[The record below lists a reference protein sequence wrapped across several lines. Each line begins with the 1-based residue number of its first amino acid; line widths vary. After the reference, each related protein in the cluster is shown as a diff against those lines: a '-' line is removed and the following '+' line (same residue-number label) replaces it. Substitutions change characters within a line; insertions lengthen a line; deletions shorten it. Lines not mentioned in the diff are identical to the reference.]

1 MLIRPETAADYT
13 TIRQLILTAF
23 KNAPHSDG
31 TEQDLVERLRQS
43 EGFIPELA
51 LVAEQK
57 GHIVGYIL
65 LTEIHIGNQI
75 GLALAP
81 LAVLPSHQRQG
92 VGQQLIKTAHITAER
107 LGYRYSLVLGSDDY
121 YPKFGYTQAENYG
134 ITAPF
139 DAPARYFMV
148 NIFGGEKPD
157 LTGTAVY
164 PTAFFE

>member
-1 MLIRPETAADYT
+1 MLIRPETNADYA

-65 LTEIHIGNQI
+65 LTKIHIGDKI

-81 LAVLPSHQRQG
+81 LAVSPSHQRQG
-92 VGQQLIKTAHITAER
+92 VGQQLIKTAHTTAER

-139 DAPARYFMV
+139 DVPARYFMV